1 MLDCVEIETAPR
13 AAHSVIW
20 LHGLGADGHDFE
32 PIVPEL
38 LRPGWPPLRFVFPH
52 APVRPITL
60 NGGMRMRG
68 WYDIHGLELMSV
80 EDEAG
85 IQASVADVGRLIERE
100 RQRGVESHRILLAG
114 FSQGGAIA
122 LTAGLTSPERLA
134 GIVALSTYLPIAAQ
148 TEARRA
154 PIQQALPIFVG
165 HGAVDPIVPQAL
177 GLAASQRLQA
187 WGHPVDWHSY
197 GMPHS
202 VCADE
207 IHDLS
212 RWMERHLLGEQR

>member
-1 MLDCVEIETAPR
+1 MLESIEIETAARPT
-13 AAHSVIW
+13 HSVIW

-68 WYDIHGLELMSV
+68 WYDIYGLELMSV

-85 IQASVADVGRLIERE
+85 ILASVMEVERLIARE
-100 RQRGVESHRILLAG
+100 RQRGIDSQRILLAG
-114 FSQGGAIA
+114 FSQGGAVA
-122 LTAGLTSPERLA
+122 LTAGLTHPERLA
-134 GIVALSTYLPIAAQ
+134 GIVALSTYLPIAAR

-154 PIQQALPIFVG
+154 PIQTGLPVFIG

-177 GLAASQRLQA
+177 GMAASQRLQA
-187 WGHPVDWHSY
+187 WGHAVEWHSY

-207 IHDLS
+207 IRDLS
-212 RWMERHLLGEQR
+212 GWMERHLLGEQR

>member
-1 MLDCVEIETAPR
+1 MLECIEIETGKQPR
-13 AAHSVIW
+13 HSVLW

-38 LRPGWPPLRFVFPH
+38 LRAGWPPLRFVFPH

-68 WYDIHGLELMSV
+68 WYDIHGLELMAI

-85 IQASVADVGRLIERE
+85 ILASVAGVERLIARE
-100 RQRGVESHRILLAG
+100 RQRGVDSQRILLAG
-114 FSQGGAIA
+114 FSQGGAVA
-122 LTAGLTSPERLA
+122 LAAGLTHPERLA
-134 GIVALSTYLPIAAQ
+134 GIVALSTYLPIAARI
-148 TEARRA
+148 EAQRA
-154 PIQQALPIFVG
+154 PIQAGLPVFIG
-165 HGAVDPIVPQAL
+165 HGAVDPIVPQML
-177 GLAASQRLQA
+177 GLAARQRLQA

-202 VCADE
+202 VCAEE
-207 IHDLS
+207 IRDLS
-212 RWMERHLLGEQR
+212 GWMERHLLGEQR

>member
-1 MLDCVEIETAPR
+1 MLECIEIETGKQPR
-13 AAHSVIW
+13 HSVLW

-38 LRPGWPPLRFVFPH
+38 LRTGWPPLRFVFPH

-68 WYDIHGLELMSV
+68 WYDIHGLELMAI

-85 IQASVADVGRLIERE
+85 ILASVAGVERLIARE
-100 RQRGVESHRILLAG
+100 RQRGVDSQRILLAG
-114 FSQGGAIA
+114 FSQGGAVA
-122 LTAGLTSPERLA
+122 LASGLTHPERLA
-134 GIVALSTYLPIAAQ
+134 GIVALSTYLPIAARI
-148 TEARRA
+148 EAQRA
-154 PIQQALPIFVG
+154 PIQGGLPVFIG
-165 HGAVDPIVPQAL
+165 HGAVDPIVPQML
-177 GLAASQRLQA
+177 GLAARQRLQA

-202 VCADE
+202 VCAEE
-207 IHDLS
+207 IRDLS
-212 RWMERHLLGEQR
+212 GWMERHLLGEQR

>member
-1 MLDCVEIETAPR
+1 MLECIEIETGPQPR
-13 AAHSVIW
+13 HSVIW

-38 LRPGWPPLRFVFPH
+38 VKPGWPSLRFVFPH

-68 WYDIHGLELMSV
+68 WYDIYGLELMAI

-85 IQASVADVGRLIERE
+85 ILASVAEVERLLARE
-100 RQRGVESHRILLAG
+100 RQRGVDSHRVLLAG
-114 FSQGGAIA
+114 FSQGGAVA
-122 LTAGLTSPERLA
+122 LAAGLTQPERLA

-148 TEARRA
+148 VAARRA
-154 PIQQALPIFVG
+154 PIQAGLPVFVG

-177 GLAASQRLQA
+177 GLAARQRLQD
-187 WGHPVDWHSY
+187 WGHTVDWHSY

-202 VCADE
+202 VCAEE
-207 IHDLS
+207 IRDLS
-212 RWMERHLLGEQR
+212 GWMERHLLGEQR

>member
-1 MLDCVEIETAPR
+1 MLECIEIETGKQPR
-13 AAHSVIW
+13 HSVLW

-38 LRPGWPPLRFVFPH
+38 LRTGWPPLRFVFPH

-68 WYDIHGLELMSV
+68 WYDIHGLELMAI

-85 IQASVADVGRLIERE
+85 ILASVAGVERLIARE
-100 RQRGVESHRILLAG
+100 RQRGVDSQRILLAG
-114 FSQGGAIA
+114 FSQGGAVA
-122 LTAGLTSPERLA
+122 LASGLTHPERLA
-134 GIVALSTYLPIAAQ
+134 GIVALSTYLPIAARI
-148 TEARRA
+148 EAQRA
-154 PIQQALPIFVG
+154 PIQAGLPVFIG
-165 HGAVDPIVPQAL
+165 HGAVDPIVPQML
-177 GLAASQRLQA
+177 GLAARQRLQA

-202 VCADE
+202 VCAEE
-207 IHDLS
+207 IRDLS
-212 RWMERHLLGEQR
+212 GWMERHLLGEQR

>member
-1 MLDCVEIETAPR
+1 MLECIEIETGKQPR
-13 AAHSVIW
+13 HSVLW

-38 LRPGWPPLRFVFPH
+38 LRAGWPPLRFVFPH

-68 WYDIHGLELMSV
+68 WYDIHGLELMAI

-85 IQASVADVGRLIERE
+85 ILASVAGVERLIARE
-100 RQRGVESHRILLAG
+100 RQRGVDSQRILLAG
-114 FSQGGAIA
+114 FSQGGAVA
-122 LTAGLTSPERLA
+122 LAAGLTHPERLA
-134 GIVALSTYLPIAAQ
+134 GIVALSTYLPIAARI
-148 TEARRA
+148 EAQRA
-154 PIQQALPIFVG
+154 PIQGGLPVFIG
-165 HGAVDPIVPQAL
+165 HGAVDPIVPQML
-177 GLAASQRLQA
+177 GLAARQRLQA

-202 VCADE
+202 VCAEE
-207 IHDLS
+207 IRDLS
-212 RWMERHLLGEQR
+212 GWMERHLLGEQR

>member
-1 MLDCVEIETAPR
+1 MLECIEIETGKQPR
-13 AAHSVIW
+13 HSVLW

-38 LRPGWPPLRFVFPH
+38 LRAGWPPLRFVFPH

-68 WYDIHGLELMSV
+68 WYDIHGLELMAI

-85 IQASVADVGRLIERE
+85 ILASVAGVERLIARE
-100 RQRGVESHRILLAG
+100 RQRGVDSQRILLAG
-114 FSQGGAIA
+114 FSQGGAVA
-122 LTAGLTSPERLA
+122 LASGLTHPERLA
-134 GIVALSTYLPIAAQ
+134 GIVALSTYLPIAARI
-148 TEARRA
+148 EAQRA
-154 PIQQALPIFVG
+154 PIQGGLPVFIG
-165 HGAVDPIVPQAL
+165 HGAVDPIVPQML
-177 GLAASQRLQA
+177 GLAARQRLQA

-202 VCADE
+202 VCAEE
-207 IHDLS
+207 IRDLS
-212 RWMERHLLGEQR
+212 GWMERHLLGEQR

>member
-1 MLDCVEIETAPR
+1 MLESIEIETAARPT
-13 AAHSVIW
+13 HSVIW

-38 LRPGWPPLRFVFPH
+38 LRPDWPPLRFVFPH

-68 WYDIHGLELMSV
+68 WYDIYGLELMSV

-85 IQASVADVGRLIERE
+85 ILASVMEVERLIARE
-100 RQRGVESHRILLAG
+100 RQRGIDSQRILLAG
-114 FSQGGAIA
+114 FSQGGAVA
-122 LTAGLTSPERLA
+122 LTAGLTHPERLA
-134 GIVALSTYLPIAAQ
+134 GIVALSTYLPIAAR

-154 PIQQALPIFVG
+154 PIQTGLPVFIG

-177 GLAASQRLQA
+177 GMAASQRLQA
-187 WGHPVDWHSY
+187 WGHAVEWHSY

-207 IHDLS
+207 IRDLS
-212 RWMERHLLGEQR
+212 GWMERHLLGEQR

>member
-1 MLDCVEIETAPR
+1 MLECIEIETGTQPR
-13 AAHSVIW
+13 HSVLW

-38 LRPGWPPLRFVFPH
+38 LRAGWPPLRFVFPH

-68 WYDIHGLELMSV
+68 WYDIHGLELMAI

-85 IQASVADVGRLIERE
+85 ILASVAGVERLIARE
-100 RQRGVESHRILLAG
+100 RQRGVDSQRILLAG
-114 FSQGGAIA
+114 FSQGGAVA
-122 LTAGLTSPERLA
+122 LAAGLTHPERLA
-134 GIVALSTYLPIAAQ
+134 GIVALSTYLPIAARI
-148 TEARRA
+148 EAQRA
-154 PIQQALPIFVG
+154 PIQGGLPVFIG
-165 HGAVDPIVPQAL
+165 HGAVDPIVPQML
-177 GLAASQRLQA
+177 GLAARQRLQA

-202 VCADE
+202 VCAEE
-207 IHDLS
+207 IRDLS
-212 RWMERHLLGEQR
+212 GWMERHLLGEQR